1 MLEVSKDFVYHG
13 NVTYL
18 AVMTAIS
25 TAFVASITVFTNGIT
40 NPRSP
45 FSAEPMKSVS
55 VPT

>member
-55 VPT
+55 VST